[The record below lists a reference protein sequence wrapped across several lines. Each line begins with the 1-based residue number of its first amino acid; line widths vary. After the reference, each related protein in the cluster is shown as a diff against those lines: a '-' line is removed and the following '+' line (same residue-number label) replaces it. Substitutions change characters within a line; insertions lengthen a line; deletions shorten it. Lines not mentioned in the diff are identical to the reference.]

1 MAGARGTATML
12 KSDID
17 YIVIPFTVDEYMAEM
32 AKVERGP
39 ESVLVAS
46 IAAAFKMGRS
56 NLNKKLRKWGF
67 KCVQVRT
74 VEANGMLTN
83 ALSPED
89 ARRACDKLIEEGYGY
104 LK

>member
-1 MAGARGTATML
+1 MAGTRGTATML
-12 KSDID
+12 KSEID
-17 YIVIPFTVDEYMAEM
+17 CIVIPFTLDEYMAE
-32 AKVERGP
+32 
-39 ESVLVAS
+39 
-46 IAAAFKMGRS
+46 IAAAEGRTDSILVKDIAEAFKMSRS
-56 NLNKKLRKWGF
+56 NLNKKLRRWGF